1 MGDIV
6 EAVLQKLF
14 PWMLDPMGKALQG
27 MMVGAFSSTAGS
39 VSYAEWN
46 VAITAAN
53 RIGWVMGF
61 VNMLICAVGAVHAAV
76 KASPAESV
84 KSFAMAVLAW
94 PLTAIC
100 VSVMITCEGIVSLLS
115 ARILAVGADTTKG
128 RGMESMV
135 SAMFKKILEQASV
148 LHSLTMLL
156 VYLVL
161 FVGVF
166 LLCCMLAART
176 LCLVL
181 LAAVAP
187 LPVMSA
193 GWKATRPAMRR
204 WLSAVVGV
212 MLAKPLAALVITV
225 GSALMTSQTTSG
237 VGEGSFWAQ
246 VVEGSGVEVVGTPFH
261 GACYLFDP
269 ERRRATAVL
278 ALKVEEW
285 TLSTDASKSSRAAA
299 LNDLTARLADT
310 PGVVELKETALLLPG
325 AAPAPDLP
333 DDGGSP
339 EWMRRDMAELWAL
352 PEVMT
357 PLANVSYVSVTCDV
371 DRLKG
376 VDRARGR
383 LTERER
389 VGVALGDLVK
399 MTVAPALVECGARP
413 GSVRWCG
420 LDDLRTLIRSVS
432 DPAGNAD
439 RPPVT
444 RDEPTLGWCEESLD
458 GESVTLESCVA
469 RTWWV
474 TQWPDRPVPA
484 GWTRDILQ
492 GGRMIALTHIWRPMS
507 MEKSEKDLRDRES
520 SILQRDTLQNQR
532 KLSRDERR
540 ERREQRQRE
549 AEQDANWPDTDHQGF
564 ITLFAPDRD
573 MLAVFERDLRVRV
586 GKYHLRLS
594 GLRGQQRQAL
604 TAVLPL
610 GL

>member
-225 GSALMTSQTTSG
+225 GSALVTAAQLTRQVVTAAAGVATGGAAAAGVQLPGMAQGGLAALTGQWG
-237 VGEGSFWAQ
+237 QVGEQAGKM
-246 VVEGSGVEVVGTPFH
+246 
-261 GACYLFDP
+261 
-269 ERRRATAVL
+269 L
-278 ALKVEEW
+278 AG
-285 TLSTDASKSSRAAA
+285 SKSDGKDKDDGGGARDSGAHAADPSKDDGYEPPVSA
-299 LNDLTARLADT
+299 PPDPDGSAIPAPDGASPAGTAPGGEGGDGGRGVAGRDGSDGADGIGGEGGLGGAGGEGRT
-310 PGVVELKETALLLPG
+310 GSSGAPGSPG
-325 AAPAPDLP
+325 DPGPAGMPGPDAAPAAPV
-333 DDGGSP
+333 SP
-339 EWMRRDMAELWAL
+339 QS
-352 PEVMT
+352 PSGPV
-357 PLANVSYVSVTCDV
+357 LA
-371 DRLKG
+371 
-376 VDRARGR
+376 
-383 LTERER
+383 
-389 VGVALGDLVK
+389 
-399 MTVAPALVECGARP
+399 
-413 GSVRWCG
+413 
-420 LDDLRTLIRSVS
+420 
-432 DPAGNAD
+432 
-439 RPPVT
+439 
-444 RDEPTLGWCEESLD
+444 
-458 GESVTLESCVA
+458 
-469 RTWWV
+469 
-474 TQWPDRPVPA
+474 
-484 GWTRDILQ
+484 
-492 GGRMIALTHIWRPMS
+492 
-507 MEKSEKDLRDRES
+507 
-520 SILQRDTLQNQR
+520 
-532 KLSRDERR
+532 
-540 ERREQRQRE
+540 
-549 AEQDANWPDTDHQGF
+549 
-564 ITLFAPDRD
+564 
-573 MLAVFERDLRVRV
+573 
-586 GKYHLRLS
+586 
-594 GLRGQQRQAL
+594 
-604 TAVLPL
+604 
-610 GL
+610 

>member
-237 VGEGSFWAQ
+237 VGEGSFWDLLVGVAAIYMACYSPKMIMPVVQFLGDDRSMGMQQAASQAGRNALVTAAQLTRQ
-246 VVEGSGVEVVGTPFH
+246 VVT
-261 GACYLFDP
+261 
-269 ERRRATAVL
+269 
-278 ALKVEEW
+278 
-285 TLSTDASKSSRAAA
+285 AAA
-299 LNDLTARLADT
+299 
-310 PGVVELKETALLLPG
+310 GVATGGAAAAGVQLPG
-325 AAPAPDLP
+325 MAQGGLAALTGQWGQVGEQAGKMLAGSKADGKDKDDGGGARDSGAHAADPSKDDGYEPPVSAPPGPDGSAIPAPDGASSAGTAP
-333 DDGGSP
+333 GGAGGDGG
-339 EWMRRDMAELWAL
+339 R
-352 PEVMT
+352 
-357 PLANVSYVSVTCDV
+357 
-371 DRLKG
+371 
-376 VDRARGR
+376 
-383 LTERER
+383 
-389 VGVALGDLVK
+389 GVAGLDGSDGADGIGGEGGLG
-399 MTVAPALVECGARP
+399 GAGGEGRTGSSGAP
-413 GSVRWCG
+413 GSPG
-420 LDDLRTLIRSVS
+420 DPG
-432 DPAGNAD
+432 PAGMPGPDAVPA
-439 RPPVT
+439 PPVS
-444 RDEPTLGWCEESLD
+444 PQSPSG
-458 GESVTLESCVA
+458 
-469 RTWWV
+469 
-474 TQWPDRPVPA
+474 PV
-484 GWTRDILQ
+484 
-492 GGRMIALTHIWRPMS
+492 
-507 MEKSEKDLRDRES
+507 
-520 SILQRDTLQNQR
+520 
-532 KLSRDERR
+532 
-540 ERREQRQRE
+540 
-549 AEQDANWPDTDHQGF
+549 
-564 ITLFAPDRD
+564 
-573 MLAVFERDLRVRV
+573 LA
-586 GKYHLRLS
+586 
-594 GLRGQQRQAL
+594 
-604 TAVLPL
+604 
-610 GL
+610 

>member
-1 MGDIV
+1 MR
-6 EAVLQKLF
+6 EAVMSGMVLADDSLINLF
-14 PWMLDPMGKALQG
+14 PDPAWD
-27 MMVGAFSSTAGS
+27 VAGFRDLAGG
-39 VSYAEWN
+39 V
-46 VAITAAN
+46 I
-53 RIGWVMGF
+53 
-61 VNMLICAVGAVHAAV
+61 AV
-76 KASPAESV
+76 
-84 KSFAMAVLAW
+84 
-94 PLTAIC
+94 
-100 VSVMITCEGIVSLLS
+100 
-115 ARILAVGADTTKG
+115 
-128 RGMESMV
+128 
-135 SAMFKKILEQASV
+135 
-148 LHSLTMLL
+148 
-156 VYLVL
+156 
-161 FVGVF
+161 
-166 LLCCMLAART
+166 
-176 LCLVL
+176 CLY
-181 LAAVAP
+181 AAVAMVIVGVLTLLPGLITNNMMERAFSWKRLLCALMIP
-187 LPVMSA
+187 LTIGAATGGFAWGAGAFGADGLAVNDSYQSA
-193 GWKATRPAMRR
+193 NGHPDWKGVKNDEAKKSDDLGDVVRQLGEDIANRVGKAAGDAIDKALSTGKKAWQWLSGGDGKGNVFQKAGDAASGAWDWLSGGDGKGNVFEKTGRPA
-204 WLSAVVGV
+204 GV
-212 MLAKPLAALVITV
+212 LGVWGQV
-225 GSALMTSQTTSG
+225 GSR
-237 VGEGSFWAQ
+237 AQ

-383 LTERER
+383 LTERDR

-507 MEKSEKDLRDRES
+507 MEESEKDLRDRES

-549 AEQDANWPDTDHQGF
+549 AEQDANWPDTDHQGY
-564 ITLFAPDRD
+564 IALFAPDRD

>member
-237 VGEGSFWAQ
+237 VGEGSFWDLLVGIAAIYMACYSPKMIMPVVQFLGDDRSMGMQQAASQAGRNALVTAAQLTRQ
-246 VVEGSGVEVVGTPFH
+246 VVT
-261 GACYLFDP
+261 
-269 ERRRATAVL
+269 
-278 ALKVEEW
+278 
-285 TLSTDASKSSRAAA
+285 AAA
-299 LNDLTARLADT
+299 
-310 PGVVELKETALLLPG
+310 GVATGGAAATGVQLPG
-325 AAPAPDLP
+325 MAQGGLAALTGQWGQVGEQAGKMLAGSKADGKDK
-333 DDGGSP
+333 DDGGGARDTRPCRRPVEGRRVRAAGLRSP
-339 EWMRRDMAELWAL
+339 GPGWLGHSGARWRVARRNRARRRGRGRRPGRRGPCRRGRCRRDRRRGRPGRRRRRGPDRHAGCPGRSGTCRDARTGRDAGA
-352 PEVMT
+352 PG
-357 PLANVSYVSVTCDV
+357 LAAVAVGPGPGLTYRCVAGW
-371 DRLKG
+371 RPRMG
-376 VDRARGR
+376 GDRAR
-383 LTERER
+383 
-389 VGVALGDLVK
+389 
-399 MTVAPALVECGARP
+399 P
-413 GSVRWCG
+413 
-420 LDDLRTLIRSVS
+420 
-432 DPAGNAD
+432 
-439 RPPVT
+439 
-444 RDEPTLGWCEESLD
+444 
-458 GESVTLESCVA
+458 
-469 RTWWV
+469 
-474 TQWPDRPVPA
+474 
-484 GWTRDILQ
+484 
-492 GGRMIALTHIWRPMS
+492 
-507 MEKSEKDLRDRES
+507 
-520 SILQRDTLQNQR
+520 
-532 KLSRDERR
+532 
-540 ERREQRQRE
+540 
-549 AEQDANWPDTDHQGF
+549 F
-564 ITLFAPDRD
+564 FLF
-573 MLAVFERDLRVRV
+573 
-586 GKYHLRLS
+586 
-594 GLRGQQRQAL
+594 
-604 TAVLPL
+604 
-610 GL
+610 

>member
-100 VSVMITCEGIVSLLS
+100 VSVMITCEGSVSLLS

-166 LLCCMLAART
+166 LLCCMLAVRT

-237 VGEGSFWAQ
+237 VGEGSFWDLLVGIAAIYMACYSPKMIMPVVQFLGDDRSMGMQQAASQAGRNALVTAAQLPRQ
-246 VVEGSGVEVVGTPFH
+246 VVTAAAGVATGGAGARGGGAGRGRGGGRAGARH
-261 GACYLFDP
+261 GAG
-269 ERRRATAVL
+269 RA
-278 ALKVEEW
+278 
-285 TLSTDASKSSRAAA
+285 
-299 LNDLTARLADT
+299 
-310 PGVVELKETALLLPG
+310 
-325 AAPAPDLP
+325 
-333 DDGGSP
+333 
-339 EWMRRDMAELWAL
+339 
-352 PEVMT
+352 
-357 PLANVSYVSVTCDV
+357 
-371 DRLKG
+371 
-376 VDRARGR
+376 GR
-383 LTERER
+383 
-389 VGVALGDLVK
+389 
-399 MTVAPALVECGARP
+399 
-413 GSVRWCG
+413 
-420 LDDLRTLIRSVS
+420 
-432 DPAGNAD
+432 
-439 RPPVT
+439 
-444 RDEPTLGWCEESLD
+444 
-458 GESVTLESCVA
+458 
-469 RTWWV
+469 
-474 TQWPDRPVPA
+474 PDRPMGA
-484 GWTRDILQ
+484 GRRTGRQDARRLQ
-492 GGRMIALTHIWRPMS
+492 G
-507 MEKSEKDLRDRES
+507 
-520 SILQRDTLQNQR
+520 
-532 KLSRDERR
+532 RR
-540 ERREQRQRE
+540 
-549 AEQDANWPDTDHQGF
+549 QGQ
-564 ITLFAPDRD
+564 
-573 MLAVFERDLRVRV
+573 
-586 GKYHLRLS
+586 G
-594 GLRGQQRQAL
+594 
-604 TAVLPL
+604 
-610 GL
+610 

>member
-1 MGDIV
+1 MGDVV

-237 VGEGSFWAQ
+237 VGEGSFWDLLVGIAAIYMACYSPKMIMPVVQFLGDDRSMGMQQAASQAGRNALVTAAQLTRQ
-246 VVEGSGVEVVGTPFH
+246 VVTAAAGVATGGAAAAGVQLPGMAQGGLAALTGQWGQVGEQAGKMSPAPRPTARTRMMAAGP
-261 GACYLFDP
+261 GIPAP
-269 ERRRATAVL
+269 MPPTRRRTTGTSRRSPLPRARMARPFRRPAAREGTVAG
-278 ALKVEEW
+278 A
-285 TLSTDASKSSRAAA
+285 SRAVTVRTVPTGSAA
-299 LNDLTARLADT
+299 REA
-310 PGVVELKETALLLPG
+310 G
-325 AAPAPDLP
+325 AAPAARAGPARRVPRAIRDLPGCPDRTRRRRPRSRHSRRRARSWPDLSMRCRVASP
-333 DDGGSP
+333 YGRGS
-339 EWMRRDMAELWAL
+339 R
-352 PEVMT
+352 
-357 PLANVSYVSVTCDV
+357 
-371 DRLKG
+371 
-376 VDRARGR
+376 
-383 LTERER
+383 
-389 VGVALGDLVK
+389 
-399 MTVAPALVECGARP
+399 PALF
-413 GSVRWCG
+413 SF
-420 LDDLRTLIRSVS
+420 LI
-432 DPAGNAD
+432 
-439 RPPVT
+439 
-444 RDEPTLGWCEESLD
+444 
-458 GESVTLESCVA
+458 
-469 RTWWV
+469 
-474 TQWPDRPVPA
+474 
-484 GWTRDILQ
+484 
-492 GGRMIALTHIWRPMS
+492 GGC
-507 MEKSEKDLRDRES
+507 
-520 SILQRDTLQNQR
+520 
-532 KLSRDERR
+532 
-540 ERREQRQRE
+540 
-549 AEQDANWPDTDHQGF
+549 
-564 ITLFAPDRD
+564 
-573 MLAVFERDLRVRV
+573 
-586 GKYHLRLS
+586 
-594 GLRGQQRQAL
+594 
-604 TAVLPL
+604 
-610 GL
+610 

>member
-237 VGEGSFWAQ
+237 VGEGSFWDLLVGIAAIYMACYSPKMIMPVVQFLGDDRSMGMQQAASQAGRNALVTAAQLTRQ
-246 VVEGSGVEVVGTPFH
+246 VVT
-261 GACYLFDP
+261 
-269 ERRRATAVL
+269 
-278 ALKVEEW
+278 
-285 TLSTDASKSSRAAA
+285 AAA
-299 LNDLTARLADT
+299 
-310 PGVVELKETALLLPG
+310 GVATGGAAAAGVQLPG
-325 AAPAPDLP
+325 MAQGGLAA
-333 DDGGSP
+333 
-339 EWMRRDMAELWAL
+339 
-352 PEVMT
+352 
-357 PLANVSYVSVTCDV
+357 
-371 DRLKG
+371 
-376 VDRARGR
+376 
-383 LTERER
+383 LTGQWGQ
-389 VGVALGDLVK
+389 VG
-399 MTVAPALVECGARP
+399 EQ
-413 GSVRWCG
+413 
-420 LDDLRTLIRSVS
+420 
-432 DPAGNAD
+432 AGNA
-439 RPPVT
+439 R
-444 RDEPTLGWCEESLD
+444 R
-458 GESVTLESCVA
+458 
-469 RTWWV
+469 
-474 TQWPDRPVPA
+474 
-484 GWTRDILQ
+484 LQ
-492 GGRMIALTHIWRPMS
+492 G
-507 MEKSEKDLRDRES
+507 
-520 SILQRDTLQNQR
+520 
-532 KLSRDERR
+532 RR
-540 ERREQRQRE
+540 
-549 AEQDANWPDTDHQGF
+549 QGQ
-564 ITLFAPDRD
+564 
-573 MLAVFERDLRVRV
+573 
-586 GKYHLRLS
+586 G
-594 GLRGQQRQAL
+594 
-604 TAVLPL
+604 
-610 GL
+610 

>member
-237 VGEGSFWAQ
+237 VGEGSFWDLLVGIAAIYMACYSPKMIMPVVQFLGDDRSMGMQQAASQAGRNALVTAAQLTRQ
-246 VVEGSGVEVVGTPFH
+246 VVTAAAGVATGGAAAAGVQLPGMAQGGLAALTGQWGQVGEQAGKCSPAPRPTARTRMMAAGP
-261 GACYLFDP
+261 GIPAP
-269 ERRRATAVL
+269 MPPTRRRTTGTSRRSPLPRARMARPFRRPMARRPPEPRPAAREGTVAG
-278 ALKVEEW
+278 A
-285 TLSTDASKSSRAAA
+285 SRAVTVRTVPTGSAA
-299 LNDLTARLADT
+299 REA
-310 PGVVELKETALLLPG
+310 G
-325 AAPAPDLP
+325 AAPAARAGPARRVPRAIRDLPGCPDRTRRRRPRSRHSRRRARSWPDLSMRCRVASP
-333 DDGGSP
+333 YGRGS
-339 EWMRRDMAELWAL
+339 R
-352 PEVMT
+352 
-357 PLANVSYVSVTCDV
+357 
-371 DRLKG
+371 
-376 VDRARGR
+376 
-383 LTERER
+383 
-389 VGVALGDLVK
+389 
-399 MTVAPALVECGARP
+399 PALF
-413 GSVRWCG
+413 SF
-420 LDDLRTLIRSVS
+420 LI
-432 DPAGNAD
+432 
-439 RPPVT
+439 
-444 RDEPTLGWCEESLD
+444 
-458 GESVTLESCVA
+458 
-469 RTWWV
+469 
-474 TQWPDRPVPA
+474 
-484 GWTRDILQ
+484 
-492 GGRMIALTHIWRPMS
+492 GGC
-507 MEKSEKDLRDRES
+507 
-520 SILQRDTLQNQR
+520 
-532 KLSRDERR
+532 
-540 ERREQRQRE
+540 
-549 AEQDANWPDTDHQGF
+549 
-564 ITLFAPDRD
+564 
-573 MLAVFERDLRVRV
+573 
-586 GKYHLRLS
+586 
-594 GLRGQQRQAL
+594 
-604 TAVLPL
+604 
-610 GL
+610 

>member
-237 VGEGSFWAQ
+237 VGEGSFWDLLVGIAAIYMACYSPKMIMPVVQFLGDDRSMGMQQAASQAGRNALVTAAQLTRQ
-246 VVEGSGVEVVGTPFH
+246 VVTAAAGVATGGAAAAGVQLPGMAQGGLAALTGQWGQVGEQAGKMLAGSKADGKDKDDGGGARDSGAHAADPSKDDGYEPPVSAPPGPDGSAREGAAA
-261 GACYLFDP
+261 GASRAVTVRTVPTGSAAREAWAVPAARAGPDRPAPRGLRAIRDLPGCPDRMRRRRP
-269 ERRRATAVL
+269 RSRRSRRRARS
-278 ALKVEEW
+278 W
-285 TLSTDASKSSRAAA
+285 
-299 LNDLTARLADT
+299 
-310 PGVVELKETALLLPG
+310 
-325 AAPAPDLP
+325 PDLSMRCRVASP
-333 DDGGSP
+333 YGRGS
-339 EWMRRDMAELWAL
+339 R
-352 PEVMT
+352 
-357 PLANVSYVSVTCDV
+357 
-371 DRLKG
+371 
-376 VDRARGR
+376 
-383 LTERER
+383 
-389 VGVALGDLVK
+389 
-399 MTVAPALVECGARP
+399 PALF
-413 GSVRWCG
+413 SF
-420 LDDLRTLIRSVS
+420 LI
-432 DPAGNAD
+432 
-439 RPPVT
+439 
-444 RDEPTLGWCEESLD
+444 
-458 GESVTLESCVA
+458 
-469 RTWWV
+469 
-474 TQWPDRPVPA
+474 
-484 GWTRDILQ
+484 
-492 GGRMIALTHIWRPMS
+492 GGC
-507 MEKSEKDLRDRES
+507 
-520 SILQRDTLQNQR
+520 
-532 KLSRDERR
+532 
-540 ERREQRQRE
+540 
-549 AEQDANWPDTDHQGF
+549 
-564 ITLFAPDRD
+564 
-573 MLAVFERDLRVRV
+573 
-586 GKYHLRLS
+586 
-594 GLRGQQRQAL
+594 
-604 TAVLPL
+604 
-610 GL
+610 

>member
-1 MGDIV
+1 MGDVV

-237 VGEGSFWAQ
+237 VGEGSFWDLLVGIAAIYMACYSPKMIMPVVQFLGDDRSMGMQQAASQAGRNALVTAAQLTRQ
-246 VVEGSGVEVVGTPFH
+246 VVTAAAGVATGGAAAAGVQLPGMAQGGLAALTGQWGQVGEQAGKMLAGSKADGKDKDDGGGARDSMPPTRRRTTGTSRRSPLPRARMARPFRRPMARRPPEPRPAAREGTAA
-261 GACYLFDP
+261 GASRAVTVRTVPTGSAAREAWAVPAARAGPDRPAPRGLRAIRDLPGCPDRMRRRRP
-269 ERRRATAVL
+269 RSRRSRRRARS
-278 ALKVEEW
+278 W
-285 TLSTDASKSSRAAA
+285 
-299 LNDLTARLADT
+299 
-310 PGVVELKETALLLPG
+310 
-325 AAPAPDLP
+325 PDLSMRCRVASP
-333 DDGGSP
+333 YGRGS
-339 EWMRRDMAELWAL
+339 R
-352 PEVMT
+352 
-357 PLANVSYVSVTCDV
+357 
-371 DRLKG
+371 
-376 VDRARGR
+376 
-383 LTERER
+383 
-389 VGVALGDLVK
+389 
-399 MTVAPALVECGARP
+399 PALF
-413 GSVRWCG
+413 SF
-420 LDDLRTLIRSVS
+420 LI
-432 DPAGNAD
+432 
-439 RPPVT
+439 
-444 RDEPTLGWCEESLD
+444 
-458 GESVTLESCVA
+458 
-469 RTWWV
+469 
-474 TQWPDRPVPA
+474 
-484 GWTRDILQ
+484 
-492 GGRMIALTHIWRPMS
+492 GGC
-507 MEKSEKDLRDRES
+507 
-520 SILQRDTLQNQR
+520 
-532 KLSRDERR
+532 
-540 ERREQRQRE
+540 
-549 AEQDANWPDTDHQGF
+549 
-564 ITLFAPDRD
+564 
-573 MLAVFERDLRVRV
+573 
-586 GKYHLRLS
+586 
-594 GLRGQQRQAL
+594 
-604 TAVLPL
+604 
-610 GL
+610 

>member
-1 MGDIV
+1 MGDVV

-61 VNMLICAVGAVHAAV
+61 VNMLVCAVGAVHAAV

-237 VGEGSFWAQ
+237 VGEGSFWDLLVGVAAIYMACYSPKMIMPVVQFLGDDRSMGMQQAASQAGRNALVTAAQLTRQ
-246 VVEGSGVEVVGTPFH
+246 VVTAAAGVATGGAAAAGVQLPGMAQGGLAALTGQWGQVGEQAGRMLAGSKADGKDKDDGGGARDSGAHAADPSKDDGYEPPVSAPPGPDGSAIPSPDGASSAGTAPGGAGGDGGRGGAGRDGSDGADGIGGEGGLGGAGGEGRTGSSGTP
-261 GACYLFDP
+261 GSPGDP
-269 ERRRATAVL
+269 GPAGM
-278 ALKVEEW
+278 
-285 TLSTDASKSSRAAA
+285 
-299 LNDLTARLADT
+299 
-310 PGVVELKETALLLPG
+310 PGPD
-325 AAPAPDLP
+325 AAPAPP
-333 DDGGSP
+333 VSP
-339 EWMRRDMAELWAL
+339 QS
-352 PEVMT
+352 PSGPV
-357 PLANVSYVSVTCDV
+357 LA
-371 DRLKG
+371 
-376 VDRARGR
+376 
-383 LTERER
+383 
-389 VGVALGDLVK
+389 
-399 MTVAPALVECGARP
+399 
-413 GSVRWCG
+413 
-420 LDDLRTLIRSVS
+420 
-432 DPAGNAD
+432 
-439 RPPVT
+439 
-444 RDEPTLGWCEESLD
+444 
-458 GESVTLESCVA
+458 
-469 RTWWV
+469 
-474 TQWPDRPVPA
+474 
-484 GWTRDILQ
+484 
-492 GGRMIALTHIWRPMS
+492 
-507 MEKSEKDLRDRES
+507 
-520 SILQRDTLQNQR
+520 
-532 KLSRDERR
+532 
-540 ERREQRQRE
+540 
-549 AEQDANWPDTDHQGF
+549 
-564 ITLFAPDRD
+564 
-573 MLAVFERDLRVRV
+573 
-586 GKYHLRLS
+586 
-594 GLRGQQRQAL
+594 
-604 TAVLPL
+604 
-610 GL
+610 

>member
-1 MGDIV
+1 MGDVV

-61 VNMLICAVGAVHAAV
+61 VNMLVCAVGAVHAAV

-237 VGEGSFWAQ
+237 VGEGSFWDLLVGIAAIYMACYSPKMIMPVVQFLGDDRSMGMQQAASQAGRNALVTAAQLTRQ
-246 VVEGSGVEVVGTPFH
+246 VVT
-261 GACYLFDP
+261 
-269 ERRRATAVL
+269 
-278 ALKVEEW
+278 
-285 TLSTDASKSSRAAA
+285 AAA
-299 LNDLTARLADT
+299 
-310 PGVVELKETALLLPG
+310 GVATGGAAAAGVQLPG
-325 AAPAPDLP
+325 MAQGGLAALTGQWGQVGEQAGKMLAGSKADGYEPPVSAPPGPDGSAIPAPDGASSAGTAP
-333 DDGGSP
+333 GGEGGGGGRGVAGRDGSDGADGIGGEGGLGGAGGEGRTGSSGTPGSP
-339 EWMRRDMAELWAL
+339 
-352 PEVMT
+352 
-357 PLANVSYVSVTCDV
+357 
-371 DRLKG
+371 
-376 VDRARGR
+376 
-383 LTERER
+383 
-389 VGVALGDLVK
+389 GD
-399 MTVAPALVECGARP
+399 P
-413 GSVRWCG
+413 G
-420 LDDLRTLIRSVS
+420 
-432 DPAGNAD
+432 PAGMPGPDATPA
-439 RPPVT
+439 PPVS
-444 RDEPTLGWCEESLD
+444 PQSPSG
-458 GESVTLESCVA
+458 
-469 RTWWV
+469 
-474 TQWPDRPVPA
+474 PV
-484 GWTRDILQ
+484 
-492 GGRMIALTHIWRPMS
+492 
-507 MEKSEKDLRDRES
+507 
-520 SILQRDTLQNQR
+520 
-532 KLSRDERR
+532 
-540 ERREQRQRE
+540 
-549 AEQDANWPDTDHQGF
+549 
-564 ITLFAPDRD
+564 
-573 MLAVFERDLRVRV
+573 LA
-586 GKYHLRLS
+586 
-594 GLRGQQRQAL
+594 
-604 TAVLPL
+604 
-610 GL
+610 

>member
-1 MGDIV
+1 MGDVV

-237 VGEGSFWAQ
+237 VGEGSFWDLLVGIAAIYMACYSPKMIMPVVQFLGDDRSMGMQQAASQAGRNALVTAAQLTRQ
-246 VVEGSGVEVVGTPFH
+246 VVT
-261 GACYLFDP
+261 
-269 ERRRATAVL
+269 
-278 ALKVEEW
+278 
-285 TLSTDASKSSRAAA
+285 AAA
-299 LNDLTARLADT
+299 GVATGGARDSGAHAADPSKDDGYEPPVSAP
-310 PGVVELKETALLLPG
+310 PGPDGSAI
-325 AAPAPDLP
+325 PAPDGASSAGTAP
-333 DDGGSP
+333 GGEGGDGG
-339 EWMRRDMAELWAL
+339 R
-352 PEVMT
+352 
-357 PLANVSYVSVTCDV
+357 
-371 DRLKG
+371 
-376 VDRARGR
+376 
-383 LTERER
+383 
-389 VGVALGDLVK
+389 GVAGRDGSDGADGIGGEGGLG
-399 MTVAPALVECGARP
+399 GAGGEGRTGSSGAP
-413 GSVRWCG
+413 GSPGDPG
-420 LDDLRTLIRSVS
+420 LPGMPGTDAV
-432 DPAGNAD
+432 PA
-439 RPPVT
+439 PPVS
-444 RDEPTLGWCEESLD
+444 PQSPSG
-458 GESVTLESCVA
+458 
-469 RTWWV
+469 
-474 TQWPDRPVPA
+474 PV
-484 GWTRDILQ
+484 
-492 GGRMIALTHIWRPMS
+492 
-507 MEKSEKDLRDRES
+507 
-520 SILQRDTLQNQR
+520 
-532 KLSRDERR
+532 
-540 ERREQRQRE
+540 
-549 AEQDANWPDTDHQGF
+549 
-564 ITLFAPDRD
+564 
-573 MLAVFERDLRVRV
+573 LA
-586 GKYHLRLS
+586 
-594 GLRGQQRQAL
+594 
-604 TAVLPL
+604 
-610 GL
+610 

>member
-1 MGDIV
+1 MGDVV

-193 GWKATRPAMRR
+193 GWKATRPGDA
-204 WLSAVVGV
+204 
-212 MLAKPLAALVITV
+212 PLAFGRGGRDAGQAVGRAGDHGRVGADDLADHVGRGRGQFL
-225 GSALMTSQTTSG
+225 GSAGRHRRDL
-237 VGEGSFWAQ
+237 
-246 VVEGSGVEVVGTPFH
+246 H
-261 GACYLFDP
+261 GLLFAEDDHAGRAVPGRRPEHGHAAGREPGGP
-269 ERRRATAVL
+269 ERAGDR
-278 ALKVEEW
+278 
-285 TLSTDASKSSRAAA
+285 
-299 LNDLTARLADT
+299 
-310 PGVVELKETALLLPG
+310 G
-325 AAPAPDLP
+325 PA
-333 DDGGSP
+333 
-339 EWMRRDMAELWAL
+339 
-352 PEVMT
+352 
-357 PLANVSYVSVTCDV
+357 
-371 DRLKG
+371 
-376 VDRARGR
+376 
-383 LTERER
+383 
-389 VGVALGDLVK
+389 
-399 MTVAPALVECGARP
+399 
-413 GSVRWCG
+413 
-420 LDDLRTLIRSVS
+420 
-432 DPAGNAD
+432 DPAGRD
-439 RPPVT
+439 RGRRVAT
-444 RDEPTLGWCEESLD
+444 GGAAAGGRA
-458 GESVTLESCVA
+458 VA
-469 RTWWV
+469 RAW
-474 TQWPDRPVPA
+474 RRA
-484 GWTRDILQ
+484 GW
-492 GGRMIALTHIWRPMS
+492 P
-507 MEKSEKDLRDRES
+507 
-520 SILQRDTLQNQR
+520 
-532 KLSRDERR
+532 
-540 ERREQRQRE
+540 
-549 AEQDANWPDTDHQGF
+549 P
-564 ITLFAPDRD
+564 
-573 MLAVFERDLRVRV
+573 
-586 GKYHLRLS
+586 
-594 GLRGQQRQAL
+594 
-604 TAVLPL
+604 
-610 GL
+610 

>member
-1 MGDIV
+1 MGDVV

-237 VGEGSFWAQ
+237 VGEGSFWDLLVGIAAIYMACYSPKMIMPVVQFLGDDRSMGMQQAASQAGRNALVTAAQLTRQ
-246 VVEGSGVEVVGTPFH
+246 VVTAAAGVATGGAAAAGVQLPGMAQGGLAALTGQWGRSANRPEKCSPAPSPTARTRMMAAGPGIPAPMPPTRRRTTGTSRRSPLPRARMARPFRRPMARRPPEPRPAAREGTVA
-261 GACYLFDP
+261 GASRAVTVRTVPTGSAARAAWAAPAARAGPDRPALRGLRAIRGFPGCPDRTRCRRP
-269 ERRRATAVL
+269 RSRRSRRRARS
-278 ALKVEEW
+278 W
-285 TLSTDASKSSRAAA
+285 
-299 LNDLTARLADT
+299 
-310 PGVVELKETALLLPG
+310 
-325 AAPAPDLP
+325 PDLSMRCRVASP
-333 DDGGSP
+333 YGRGS
-339 EWMRRDMAELWAL
+339 R
-352 PEVMT
+352 
-357 PLANVSYVSVTCDV
+357 
-371 DRLKG
+371 
-376 VDRARGR
+376 
-383 LTERER
+383 
-389 VGVALGDLVK
+389 
-399 MTVAPALVECGARP
+399 PALFSC
-413 GSVRWCG
+413 
-420 LDDLRTLIRSVS
+420 LI
-432 DPAGNAD
+432 
-439 RPPVT
+439 
-444 RDEPTLGWCEESLD
+444 
-458 GESVTLESCVA
+458 
-469 RTWWV
+469 
-474 TQWPDRPVPA
+474 
-484 GWTRDILQ
+484 
-492 GGRMIALTHIWRPMS
+492 GGC
-507 MEKSEKDLRDRES
+507 
-520 SILQRDTLQNQR
+520 
-532 KLSRDERR
+532 
-540 ERREQRQRE
+540 
-549 AEQDANWPDTDHQGF
+549 
-564 ITLFAPDRD
+564 
-573 MLAVFERDLRVRV
+573 
-586 GKYHLRLS
+586 
-594 GLRGQQRQAL
+594 
-604 TAVLPL
+604 
-610 GL
+610 

>member
-1 MGDIV
+1 MGDVV

-237 VGEGSFWAQ
+237 VGEGSFWDLL
-246 VVEGSGVEVVGTPFH
+246 VGIAAIYM
-261 GACYLFDP
+261 ACYSPKMIMPVVQFLGDDRSMGMQQAASQAGWNALP
-269 ERRRATAVL
+269 GPVEYGGQGLPTLLNTACIEMWNAASMACRSSGRTSTSRAFEPSEGPT
-278 ALKVEEW
+278 
-285 TLSTDASKSSRAAA
+285 TPCDSSRSMMRPAFAKPMRSLRCSIEVEPNCVVITISAACSRSSRSSPISSSICFFA
-299 LNDLTARLADT
+299 ADT
-310 PGVVELKETALLLPG
+310 IT
-325 AAPAPDLP
+325 
-333 DDGGSP
+333 
-339 EWMRRDMAELWAL
+339 
-352 PEVMT
+352 
-357 PLANVSYVSVTCDV
+357 
-371 DRLKG
+371 
-376 VDRARGR
+376 
-383 LTERER
+383 
-389 VGVALGDLVK
+389 
-399 MTVAPALVECGARP
+399 
-413 GSVRWCG
+413 
-420 LDDLRTLIRSVS
+420 
-432 DPAGNAD
+432 
-439 RPPVT
+439 
-444 RDEPTLGWCEESLD
+444 
-458 GESVTLESCVA
+458 
-469 RTWWV
+469 
-474 TQWPDRPVPA
+474 
-484 GWTRDILQ
+484 
-492 GGRMIALTHIWRPMS
+492 
-507 MEKSEKDLRDRES
+507 S
-520 SILQRDTLQNQR
+520 SR
-532 KLSRDERR
+532 
-540 ERREQRQRE
+540 
-549 AEQDANWPDTDHQGF
+549 
-564 ITLFAPDRD
+564 
-573 MLAVFERDLRVRV
+573 
-586 GKYHLRLS
+586 
-594 GLRGQQRQAL
+594 
-604 TAVLPL
+604 
-610 GL
+610 

>member
-1 MGDIV
+1 MGDVV

-237 VGEGSFWAQ
+237 VGEGSFW
-246 VVEGSGVEVVGTPFH
+246 
-261 GACYLFDP
+261 
-269 ERRRATAVL
+269 
-278 ALKVEEW
+278 
-285 TLSTDASKSSRAAA
+285 
-299 LNDLTARLADT
+299 DLL
-310 PGVVELKETALLLPG
+310 
-325 AAPAPDLP
+325 
-333 DDGGSP
+333 
-339 EWMRRDMAELWAL
+339 
-352 PEVMT
+352 
-357 PLANVSYVSVTCDV
+357 
-371 DRLKG
+371 
-376 VDRARGR
+376 
-383 LTERER
+383 
-389 VGVALGDLVK
+389 VGVAAIYMACYSPK
-399 MTVAPALVECGARP
+399 M
-413 GSVRWCG
+413 
-420 LDDLRTLIRSVS
+420 I
-432 DPAGNAD
+432 
-439 RPPVT
+439 
-444 RDEPTLGWCEESLD
+444 
-458 GESVTLESCVA
+458 
-469 RTWWV
+469 
-474 TQWPDRPVPA
+474 
-484 GWTRDILQ
+484 
-492 GGRMIALTHIWRPMS
+492 M
-507 MEKSEKDLRDRES
+507 
-520 SILQRDTLQNQR
+520 
-532 KLSRDERR
+532 
-540 ERREQRQRE
+540 
-549 AEQDANWPDTDHQGF
+549 
-564 ITLFAPDRD
+564 
-573 MLAVFERDLRVRV
+573 
-586 GKYHLRLS
+586 RLNF
-594 GLRGQQRQAL
+594 L
-604 TAVLPL
+604 
-610 GL
+610 

>member
-237 VGEGSFWAQ
+237 VGEGSFWDLLVGVAAIYMACYSPKMIMPVVQFLGDDRSMGMQQAASQAGRNALVTAAQLTRQ
-246 VVEGSGVEVVGTPFH
+246 VVTAAAGVATGGAAAAGVQLPGMAQGGLAALTGQWGQVGEQAGRMLAGSKADGKDKDDGGRSANRPAGCSPAPRPTARTRMMAAGPGIPAPMPPTRRRTTGTSRRSPLPRARMARPFRRPMARRPPEPRPAAPEGTAA
-261 GACYLFDP
+261 GASRALTARTVPTGSAAREAWAVPAARAGPDRPALRGLRAIRGFPGCPDRMRRRRP
-269 ERRRATAVL
+269 RSRRSRRRARS
-278 ALKVEEW
+278 W
-285 TLSTDASKSSRAAA
+285 
-299 LNDLTARLADT
+299 
-310 PGVVELKETALLLPG
+310 
-325 AAPAPDLP
+325 PDLSMRCRVASP
-333 DDGGSP
+333 YGRGS
-339 EWMRRDMAELWAL
+339 R
-352 PEVMT
+352 
-357 PLANVSYVSVTCDV
+357 
-371 DRLKG
+371 
-376 VDRARGR
+376 
-383 LTERER
+383 
-389 VGVALGDLVK
+389 
-399 MTVAPALVECGARP
+399 PALF
-413 GSVRWCG
+413 SF
-420 LDDLRTLIRSVS
+420 LI
-432 DPAGNAD
+432 
-439 RPPVT
+439 
-444 RDEPTLGWCEESLD
+444 
-458 GESVTLESCVA
+458 
-469 RTWWV
+469 
-474 TQWPDRPVPA
+474 
-484 GWTRDILQ
+484 
-492 GGRMIALTHIWRPMS
+492 GGC
-507 MEKSEKDLRDRES
+507 
-520 SILQRDTLQNQR
+520 
-532 KLSRDERR
+532 
-540 ERREQRQRE
+540 
-549 AEQDANWPDTDHQGF
+549 
-564 ITLFAPDRD
+564 
-573 MLAVFERDLRVRV
+573 
-586 GKYHLRLS
+586 
-594 GLRGQQRQAL
+594 
-604 TAVLPL
+604 
-610 GL
+610 

>member
-1 MGDIV
+1 MGDVV

-61 VNMLICAVGAVHAAV
+61 VNMLVCAVGAVHAAV

-237 VGEGSFWAQ
+237 VGEGSFWDLLVGIAAIYMACYSPKMIMPVVQFLGDDRSMGMQQAASQAGRNALVTAAQLTRQ
-246 VVEGSGVEVVGTPFH
+246 VVTAAAGVATGGAAAAGVQLPGMAQGGLAALTGQWGQVGEQAGKMLAGSKADGKDKDDGGGARDSGAHAADPSAAREGTVA
-261 GACYLFDP
+261 GASRAVTVRTVPTGSAAREAWAVPAARAGPDRPAPRGLRAIRDLPGCPDRTRRRRP
-269 ERRRATAVL
+269 RSRRSRRRARS
-278 ALKVEEW
+278 W
-285 TLSTDASKSSRAAA
+285 
-299 LNDLTARLADT
+299 
-310 PGVVELKETALLLPG
+310 
-325 AAPAPDLP
+325 PDLSMRCRVASP
-333 DDGGSP
+333 YGRGS
-339 EWMRRDMAELWAL
+339 R
-352 PEVMT
+352 
-357 PLANVSYVSVTCDV
+357 
-371 DRLKG
+371 
-376 VDRARGR
+376 
-383 LTERER
+383 
-389 VGVALGDLVK
+389 
-399 MTVAPALVECGARP
+399 PALFSC
-413 GSVRWCG
+413 
-420 LDDLRTLIRSVS
+420 LI
-432 DPAGNAD
+432 
-439 RPPVT
+439 
-444 RDEPTLGWCEESLD
+444 
-458 GESVTLESCVA
+458 
-469 RTWWV
+469 
-474 TQWPDRPVPA
+474 
-484 GWTRDILQ
+484 
-492 GGRMIALTHIWRPMS
+492 GGC
-507 MEKSEKDLRDRES
+507 
-520 SILQRDTLQNQR
+520 
-532 KLSRDERR
+532 
-540 ERREQRQRE
+540 
-549 AEQDANWPDTDHQGF
+549 
-564 ITLFAPDRD
+564 
-573 MLAVFERDLRVRV
+573 
-586 GKYHLRLS
+586 
-594 GLRGQQRQAL
+594 
-604 TAVLPL
+604 
-610 GL
+610 

>member
-1 MGDIV
+1 MGDVV

-61 VNMLICAVGAVHAAV
+61 VNMLVCAVGAVHAAV

-115 ARILAVGADTTKG
+115 ARILAVGADTTKD

-212 MLAKPLAALVITV
+212 MLADIAVAVVNWSRGMDQPLVLGGAGVFDAMII
-225 GSALMTSQTTSG
+225 SG
-237 VGEGSFWAQ
+237 ILGVLLSELVGE
-246 VVEGSGVEVVGTPFH
+246 VLERMTRGTQ
-261 GACYLFDP
+261 
-269 ERRRATAVL
+269 
-278 ALKVEEW
+278 
-285 TLSTDASKSSRAAA
+285 
-299 LNDLTARLADT
+299 
-310 PGVVELKETALLLPG
+310 
-325 AAPAPDLP
+325 
-333 DDGGSP
+333 
-339 EWMRRDMAELWAL
+339 
-352 PEVMT
+352 
-357 PLANVSYVSVTCDV
+357 
-371 DRLKG
+371 
-376 VDRARGR
+376 
-383 LTERER
+383 
-389 VGVALGDLVK
+389 
-399 MTVAPALVECGARP
+399 RP
-413 GSVRWCG
+413 
-420 LDDLRTLIRSVS
+420 
-432 DPAGNAD
+432 
-439 RPPVT
+439 
-444 RDEPTLGWCEESLD
+444 
-458 GESVTLESCVA
+458 
-469 RTWWV
+469 
-474 TQWPDRPVPA
+474 
-484 GWTRDILQ
+484 
-492 GGRMIALTHIWRPMS
+492 
-507 MEKSEKDLRDRES
+507 RES
-520 SILQRDTLQNQR
+520 AIENPV
-532 KLSRDERR
+532 
-540 ERREQRQRE
+540 RQKE
-549 AEQDANWPDTDHQGF
+549 
-564 ITLFAPDRD
+564 
-573 MLAVFERDLRVRV
+573 
-586 GKYHLRLS
+586 K
-594 GLRGQQRQAL
+594 
-604 TAVLPL
+604 
-610 GL
+610 